1 VAKDEYISS
10 KTQSW
15 TTAAT
20 FPSGVKAIWL
30 LTVIQTCGCAAAGV
44 ADANPSANTSAATR
58 QVPNPSPKN
67 PSFLT
72 PGAPA

>member
-1 VAKDEYISS
+1 
-10 KTQSW
+10 
-15 TTAAT
+15 
-20 FPSGVKAIWL
+20 

-44 ADANPSANTSAATR
+44 ADANPSANTSATTR